1 MNKDVEKITTAT
13 TVTSRNRNKWKHSYE
28 NHLSSKSLCV
38 LLHFCCCCCF
48 MSSFMRWMNVA
59 SERAKTHF
67 GPLNIPLHTF
77 AVPDDVWVVWES
89 PHTGIYFILNGLFFS
104 HLWFDD
110 CTLAVVEYA
119 ITGTRT
125 SFRRRWQHPHAIL
138 AFMSCTIFICVI
150 WVQFSC
156 SVREQYFIFAW
167 STSTSMLAF
176 DFCYSMRNIH
186 YLIWTR
192 RNWKNK

>member
-89 PHTGIYFILNGLFFS
+89 PHTGIYFILNGLFFQS
-104 HLWFDD
+104 SLVRRLHLSSGWICDNRHAHIFSQ
-110 CTLAVVEYA
+110 TL
-119 ITGTRT
+119 TTPTRDL
-125 SFRRRWQHPHAIL
+125 SVYVMHNFYLRNLSSIL
-138 AFMSCTIFICVI
+138 MLRARTIFHFRLIHI
-150 WVQFSC
+150 DLDARIRF
-156 SVREQYFIFAW
+156 
-167 STSTSMLAF
+167 LLF
-176 DFCYSMRNIH
+176 DAEHPLFN
-186 YLIWTR
+186 L
-192 RNWKNK
+192 NAKELKK